1 MTLLSWSLI
10 GNPPRAT
17 SGLFSYTANKASI
30 PMADPQPGIDFPFT
44 VWKVANME
52 RELSDGVVF
61 TVHYTVTRFKDGE
74 QAGAY
79 GSLGFEAPEPDAL
92 IPYAD
97 LTEEIVIGWCT
108 SQLGDEKVAE
118 IEAALDAQI
127 AEKLAPTKADGMPWQ

>member
-1 MTLLSWSLI
+1 
-10 GNPPRAT
+10 
-17 SGLFSYTANKASI
+17 
-30 PMADPQPGIDFPFT
+30 MADSTPTPGIDFPFT

-79 GSLGFEAPEPDAL
+79 GSLGFEAPEPDNL

-97 LTEEIVIGWCT
+97 LTEEIVVGWVT
-108 SQLGDEKVAE
+108 SQLGDEKVTE

-127 AEKLAPTKADGMPWQ
+127 EEKLAPTKASGMPWN